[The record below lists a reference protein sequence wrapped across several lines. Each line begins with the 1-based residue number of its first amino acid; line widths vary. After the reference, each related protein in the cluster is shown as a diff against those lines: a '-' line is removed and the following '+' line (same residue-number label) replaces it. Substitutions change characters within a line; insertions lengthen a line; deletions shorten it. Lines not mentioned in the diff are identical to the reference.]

1 MKTIQISNNNTILKL
16 LNNNLKYEVIHDG
29 FSWIGQGRKP
39 FVSFNVKMFG
49 KYLSYRLPFFCALS
63 VKHKT
68 TKNKIISEYSK
79 FPVGFRILP
88 LKLKVTA
95 ELLNDGRIDFS
106 VESENENDKDK

>member
-29 FSWIGQGRKP
+29 FSWVGQGRKP

-49 KYLSYRLPFFCALS
+49 KYMSYRLPFSCALS

-106 VESENENDKDK
+106 VESEK

>member
-49 KYLSYRLPFFCALS
+49 KYLSYRLPFSCALS

-68 TKNKIISEYSK
+68 TKNKNY
-79 FPVGFRILP
+79 FRILQVP
-88 LKLKVTA
+88 GGIQNTA
-95 ELLNDGRIDFS
+95 IKIKGNS
-106 VESENENDKDK
+106 